1 MNDPILIPIPAAT
14 RERNIARFARFC
26 SLLSRRLKVAD
37 GFRAIW
43 IKEDREQLKGS
54 TGNDKLANLIFH
66 PEYIQG
72 KI

>member
-43 IKEDREQLKGS
+43 IKESREQLKGS